1 MSDFL
6 VFWPPNTKS
15 DIHRSETQEHW
26 AGGNLKFVH
35 VGDTLWIVKVESNG
49 CLTLLF
55 PLVVGWHCYRE
66 DPRRATWETA
76 KKFGND
82 DIWFSKCHV
91 IARPGTEQIAKRVDI
106 TKHAKSLR
114 FISKAGKDRL
124 HLSKDG
130 RVDLSGR
137 HKQQIRAVRKLM
149 HDSVGILRKIWREA
163 AGADAESA
171 FALKSPDSPA
181 KVRSHGAG
189 FGNIASNEKVEITA
203 MKIAATW
210 YEKRGWNVIDVSDK
224 GGLGYDLQCVLGGR
238 EKHVEVKGTSGDRED
253 FHMTLS
259 EKERSETDDD
269 FVVFVV
275 TEALSSRP
283 KSRRYNRAE
292 FARKFRLNP
301 DRFKAA
307 RREDA

>member
-15 DIHRSETQEHW
+15 GIHRSERQEHW

-55 PLVVGWHCYRE
+55 PLVVGWHCYHE
-66 DPRRATWETA
+66 DPRHATKEA
-76 KKFGND
+76 AQKFGND

-91 IARPGTEQIAKRVDI
+91 IARQGTEQIAKRVDI

-124 HLSKDG
+124 HLSKHG
-130 RVDLSGR
+130 RIDLSGR
-137 HKQQIRAVRKLM
+137 HKQQIRSVRKLTD
-149 HDSVGILRKIWREA
+149 DSIGILREIWREA
-163 AGADAESA
+163 AGTESD
-171 FALKSPDSPA
+171 FALESSNSPGKA
-181 KVRSHGAG
+181 RSHGAG
-189 FGNIASNEKVEITA
+189 FGNVTSNEEVETAA
-203 MKIAATW
+203 MKIAAAW
-210 YEKRGWNVIDVSDK
+210 YEKRGWNVVDVSDK
-224 GGLGYDLQCVLGGR
+224 GGLGYDLQCVLSGR
-238 EKHVEVKGTSGDRED
+238 EKHVEVKGMSGDREN

-269 FVVFVV
+269 YVVFVV
-275 TEALSSRP
+275 TETLSSRP